1 MRATE
6 LHATTRGGSAA
17 LLEVC
22 CLRLMT
28 KDDADDGWMQDGDVA
43 LQLLGLL
50 PVLLLL
56 FCPPAGVETK
66 QNVKQRLQRLL
77 IRCSLC

>member
-6 LHATTRGGSAA
+6 MHATTRGGSAA

-28 KDDADDGWMQDGDVA
+28 MDDADDGWMQDGDVA
-43 LQLLGLL
+43 LQL
-50 PVLLLL
+50 
-56 FCPPAGVETK
+56 AYYY
-66 QNVKQRLQRLL
+66 
-77 IRCSLC
+77 

>member
-1 MRATE
+1 MI
-6 LHATTRGGSAA
+6 
-17 LLEVC
+17 
-22 CLRLMT
+22 M
-28 KDDADDGWMQDGDVA
+28 DDADDGWMQDGDVA
-43 LQLLGLL
+43 LQLLLAVL
-50 PVLLLL
+50 LLLL